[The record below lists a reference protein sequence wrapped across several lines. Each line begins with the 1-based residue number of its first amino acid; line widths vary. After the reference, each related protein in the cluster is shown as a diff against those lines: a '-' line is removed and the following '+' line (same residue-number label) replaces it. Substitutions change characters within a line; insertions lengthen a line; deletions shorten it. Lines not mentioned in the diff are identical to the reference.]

1 MYRTKI
7 YQILSKFLGL
17 YLGALV
23 DRVGI
28 KPFLIINLFGGL
40 VTDIGFIMN
49 FIFIE
54 QLPLQFFYIQ
64 LFFGLCGG
72 SQIYFISMYISFYF

>member
-1 MYRTKI
+1 M
-7 YQILSKFLGL
+7 FVGV

-23 DRVGI
+23 DKVGI

-64 LFFGLCGG
+64 LFFGLVGG
-72 SQIYFISMYISFYF
+72 SQIYFISMYFSFYF

>member
-1 MYRTKI
+1 M
-7 YQILSKFLGL
+7 
-17 YLGALV
+17 

-40 VTDIGFIMN
+40 VTDTGFLMN

-54 QLPLQFFYIQ
+54 QLPLQFFISY
-64 LFFGLCGG
+64 
-72 SQIYFISMYISFYF
+72 YFLDYVVDHKFTL